1 MRRKLERWL
10 LPSLFAL
17 WLIVLLRITVFR
29 DGCFRHGLF
38 SGRVEW
44 IPFVYLAKLIEVG
57 YWRYFTYLFVG
68 NLIWFV
74 PAGIYVR
81 LHDVRRA
88 AEGAP
93 RRHGLCRAAA
103 LGFCLSL
110 GIELAQFVLGSGV
123 TEVED
128 LILNT
133 IGAVLGWLAA
143 GFGRKARRSA
153 AGNRRFRQS
162 AFGNRQSETGDR
174 HQ

>member
-17 WLIVLLRITVFR
+17 WLTVLLRITVFR
-29 DGCFRHGLF
+29 PGCLTHGLF

-44 IPFVYLAKLIEVG
+44 VPFVYLAKLIEVG

-74 PAGIYVR
+74 PAGIFVR
-81 LHDVRRA
+81 LHDVRRT

-93 RRHGLCRAAA
+93 RRHGLFRAAA
-103 LGFCLSL
+103 FGFALSL
-110 GIELAQFVLGSGV
+110 GIELSQFVLGSGV

-133 IGAVLGWLAA
+133 TGAVLGWLAA
-143 GFGRKARRSA
+143 GLGRKRTVQPCGKREGS
-153 AGNRRFRQS
+153 GQR
-162 AFGNRQSETGDR
+162 TGDIG
-174 HQ
+174 

>member
-1 MRRKLERWL
+1 M
-10 LPSLFAL
+10 
-17 WLIVLLRITVFR
+17 
-29 DGCFRHGLF
+29 
-38 SGRVEW
+38 
-44 IPFVYLAKLIEVG
+44 
-57 YWRYFTYLFVG
+57 
-68 NLIWFV
+68 
-74 PAGIYVR
+74 R

-143 GFGRKARRSA
+143 GLGRKRTVQPCGMREGS
-153 AGNRRFRQS
+153 GQR
-162 AFGNRQSETGDR
+162 TGDSG
-174 HQ
+174 